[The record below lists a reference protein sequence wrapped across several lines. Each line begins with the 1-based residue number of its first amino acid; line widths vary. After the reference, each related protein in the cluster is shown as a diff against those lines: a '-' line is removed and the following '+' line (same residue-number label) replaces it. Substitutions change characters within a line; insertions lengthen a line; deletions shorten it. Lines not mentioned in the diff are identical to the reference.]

1 MVDSVRNIVDN
12 IRTALSGTGPF
23 AILISE
29 LARMGLAIGESAMDV
44 ERLRQGERVALFKGN
59 DTWKF
64 SIKGLKDSITENIG
78 EIVLDGRSDLGND
91 EPKGDEDTLTLT
103 YTDYL
108 RLFLL
113 LVDGD
118 TLAVRIANLIELNVT
133 NYDQKINADEEKMA
147 GAERFD
153 LTKAVTGFSLT
164 TTAEMKMLFL
174 SMPMAQQGV
183 NGIIPPKTLAVSATD
198 YRGY

>member
-1 MVDSVRNIVDN
+1 LDE
-12 IRTALSGTGPF
+12 ASGSDGTRAEGDDH
-23 AILISE
+23 
-29 LARMGLAIGESAMDV
+29 GL
-44 ERLRQGERVALFKGN
+44 L
-59 DTWKF
+59 
-64 SIKGLKDSITENIG
+64 
-78 EIVLDGRSDLGND
+78 
-91 EPKGDEDTLTLT
+91 

-118 TLAVRIANLIELNVT
+118 TLAVRISNLIELNVT
-133 NYDQKINADEEKMA
+133 NYDQGINADEEKMA
-147 GAERFD
+147 NAERFD
-153 LTKAVTGFSLT
+153 LTKAITGFSLT

-183 NGIIPPKTLAVSATD
+183 NGVIPPKTLTVSTTD